1 MGIKKHILLF
11 SMFFIFSQSISIAQ
25 DLDSNHY
32 KLHTVLKGE
41 TSYGIAKKYQI
52 KLNDFFSVNPDA
64 IKGFK

>member
-11 SMFFIFSQSISIAQ
+11 SMFFILVSAISIAQ

-52 KLNDFFSVNPDA
+52 KLNDFFLCQSRSF
-64 IKGFK
+64 KGFK